1 MRLSELIKEYCL
13 NELQDEKTKSWLDQ
27 KLHSIKTDQDFFISF
42 ALINKK
48 IPRDHLQL
56 SPAQIQ
62 TIYLKYPEFNIENWT
77 LDQLCR
83 FSLLMYYSLLSVK
96 SLTKL
101 ISVADTREQ
110 ISIFKSITYL
120 ENASHFTPI
129 VVNGIRTNIVDIFDA
144 IALKNPFAASYFSQD
159 EWNQMI
165 LKAVFME
172 RPIYQIKNIDQRKN
186 EKLAHILF
194 DYARERW
201 AASRRVTPELWR
213 MISGYI
219 TEKLF
224 VEMIK
229 KIAEGNAPDQKAM
242 LKLIQESN
250 LDAAQQWLSSQSI
263 EIEPISWNQIG
274 SDFWHNNQALQNT
287 SKA

>member
-62 TIYLKYPEFNIENWT
+62 TIHLKYPEFNIENWT

-263 EIEPISWNQIG
+263 EIKPISWNQIG

>member
-62 TIYLKYPEFNIENWT
+62 TIHLKYPEFNIENWT

-263 EIEPISWNQIG
+263 EIKSISWNQIG

>member
-62 TIYLKYPEFNIENWT
+62 TIHLKYPEFNIENWT

-229 KIAEGNAPDQKAM
+229 KIAEGNASDQKAM

>member
-1 MRLSELIKEYCL
+1 VRLSELITEYCL
-13 NELQDEKTKSWLDQ
+13 NELKDEKTKSWLDQ

-48 IPRDHLQL
+48 ISRGHLQL
-56 SPAQIQ
+56 SLSQLQIIQ
-62 TIYLKYPEFNIENWT
+62 LKYPEFNIENWT

-83 FSLLMYYSLLSVK
+83 FSLLMYYPLLSVE

-110 ISIFKSITYL
+110 ISIFKSIPYL
-120 ENASHFTPI
+120 ENASHFAPI
-129 VVNGIRTNIVDIFDA
+129 VVNGIRTNIVDVFDA
-144 IALKNPFAASYFSQD
+144 ITLKNPYPASYFSQD

-172 RPIYQIKNIDQRKN
+172 RPIYQIKDIDQRKN

-229 KIAEGNAPDQKAM
+229 KMAEGNAQDQKAM

-250 LDAAQQWLSSQSI
+250 LDAAKKWLNSQSTQ
-263 EIEPISWNQIG
+263 IEPISWNQIG
-274 SDFWHNNQALQNT
+274 SDFWHNNQALQNA

>member
-1 MRLSELIKEYCL
+1 
-13 NELQDEKTKSWLDQ
+13 
-27 KLHSIKTDQDFFISF
+27 
-42 ALINKK
+42 
-48 IPRDHLQL
+48 
-56 SPAQIQ
+56 
-62 TIYLKYPEFNIENWT
+62 
-77 LDQLCR
+77 
-83 FSLLMYYSLLSVK
+83 MYYPLLSVE

-110 ISIFKSITYL
+110 ISIFKSIPYL
-120 ENASHFTPI
+120 ENASYFAPI
-129 VVNGIRTNIVDIFDA
+129 VVNGIRTNIVDVFDA
-144 IALKNPFAASYFSQD
+144 ITLKNPYPASYFSQD

-172 RPIYQIKNIDQRKN
+172 RPIYQIKDIDQRKN

-229 KIAEGNAPDQKAM
+229 KMAEGNAQDQKAM

-250 LDAAQQWLSSQSI
+250 LDAAQQWLNSQSTQ
-263 EIEPISWNQIG
+263 IEPISWDQIG
-274 SDFWHNNQALQNT
+274 SDFWHNNQALQNA

>member
-1 MRLSELIKEYCL
+1 VRLSELIKEYCL

-274 SDFWHNNQALQNT
+274 SDFWHKNQALQNT

>member
-1 MRLSELIKEYCL
+1 
-13 NELQDEKTKSWLDQ
+13 
-27 KLHSIKTDQDFFISF
+27 
-42 ALINKK
+42 
-48 IPRDHLQL
+48 
-56 SPAQIQ
+56 
-62 TIYLKYPEFNIENWT
+62 
-77 LDQLCR
+77 
-83 FSLLMYYSLLSVK
+83 LMYYSLLSVK

-144 IALKNPFAASYFSQD
+144 IALKNLFAASYFSQD

-172 RPIYQIKNIDQRKN
+172 RPIYQIKDIDQRKN
-186 EKLAHILF
+186 EKLAHVLF

-229 KIAEGNAPDQKAM
+229 KMAEGNAQDQKAM

-250 LDAAQQWLSSQSI
+250 LDAAQQWLNSQSTQ
-263 EIEPISWNQIG
+263 IEPISWDQIG
-274 SDFWHNNQALQNT
+274 SDFWHNNQALQNA
-287 SKA
+287 SKT

>member
-13 NELQDEKTKSWLDQ
+13 NELKDEKTKSWLDQ
-27 KLHSIKTDQDFFISF
+27 KLHSIKTDKDFFISF

-48 IPRDHLQL
+48 IPRGHLQL
-56 SPAQIQ
+56 SLSQLQIIQ
-62 TIYLKYPEFNIENWT
+62 LKYPEFNIENWT

-83 FSLLMYYSLLSVK
+83 FSLLMYYPLLSVE

-110 ISIFKSITYL
+110 ISIFKSIPYL
-120 ENASHFTPI
+120 ENASHFAPI
-129 VVNGIRTNIVDIFDA
+129 VVNGIRTNIVDVFDA
-144 IALKNPFAASYFSQD
+144 ITLKNPYPASYFSQD

-172 RPIYQIKNIDQRKN
+172 RPIYQIKDIDQRKN

-229 KIAEGNAPDQKAM
+229 KMAEGNAQDQKAM

-250 LDAAQQWLSSQSI
+250 LDAAQQWLNSQSTQ
-263 EIEPISWNQIG
+263 IEPISWDQIG
-274 SDFWHNNQALQNT
+274 SDFWHNNQALQNA